1 MEGGKLVDEKEYEKF
16 MAHLYNEHVRYRN
29 KRVFHKHFNL
39 EWGHRW
45 NWEWEQLVDAS
56 NLLRYIDRCANE
68 YDIYRTI
75 TRERIAQLPDEIR
88 DGARTNR
95 HMLEESGFMEVID
108 TYYDEIVE
116 GMKLEHMPP
125 QEFEV
130 MRELGSSD
138 PETELSAL
146 LHVMK
151 SRRKSR
157 RSYNQEIKISNQ
169 LENLEKKLERQREE
183 LKELKEHPDKQPR
196 RSRRWFKG
204 LGQIAQGSALSI
216 ANIGLAVGAFPI
228 SVAAETAG
236 WGAIVS
242 SITGVG
248 MVLNGVGE
256 FRGE

>member
-1 MEGGKLVDEKEYEKF
+1 MDEKEYEKF

-29 KRVFHKHFNL
+29 KRMFHKHFDP

-45 NWEWEQLVDAS
+45 NWEWERLVDVS
-56 NLLRYIDRCANE
+56 NLLRYINRCANE

-75 TRERIAQLPDEIR
+75 TRERIAQLPDEIQ
-88 DGARTNR
+88 DGTRINR
-95 HMLEESGFMEVID
+95 HMLEESGFMDAID

-130 MRELGSSD
+130 MRQLGSND
-138 PETELSAL
+138 AETELSAVI
-146 LHVMK
+146 HIMK
-151 SRRKSR
+151 SRHKSMH
-157 RSYNQEIKISNQ
+157 SYNQEIRIRYGISYQ
-169 LENLEKKLERQREE
+169 LENLEKKLHQQHQELRE
-183 LKELKEHPDKQPR
+183 LKDDDSKEQPR
-196 RSRRWFKG
+196 KSRRWFKG

-228 SVAAETAG
+228 PVAAETAG